1 MRAKTQSR
9 ELGPKGKE
17 ELKDCWYA
25 ALVAPDPSLEL
36 GFKVLVAGPAFV
48 GNHRLAKQEAFLGLR
63 DRLEEMTHEKLQRA
77 GLRAEKAREVEIEST
92 GFGKGSWS
100 GSVGGGGTV
109 TRAREMI

>member
-9 ELGPKGKE
+9 EVGPKGKE

-25 ALVAPDPSLEL
+25 ALVAPDTSLEL
-36 GFKVLVAGPAFV
+36 GFKALVTGPAFV
-48 GNHRLAKQEAFLGLR
+48 GNQRLAKQEGFLGLR

-77 GLRAEKAREVEIEST
+77 GLRTEKAREVEIDQT

-100 GSVGGGGTV
+100 GSGGGGTV
-109 TRAREMI
+109 TRAREMV